1 MAGFDWPDAGVPH
14 VLYHRLRKHLLP
26 LGIVLLT
33 GIIAYSNSLNGPFQF
48 DDVAISNEA
57 YLLSRA
63 STSTARQVADFS
75 FLLNHYLH
83 GANVFG
89 FHLLN
94 LLIHLCS
101 AVIIYFLATDSIRA
115 LVGNEPAQ
123 SEDDQSFIVR
133 FVPFATALLFVCH
146 PIQTQA
152 VTYIVQRYTSL
163 ATLFYLLSILLF
175 VKARSGCLNS
185 ACRRHIWLV
194 GIGSVLSGLL
204 AMRCKEIAFTLPVM
218 LVIVELFIFHGRLLR
233 NRIFLAGMVALLL
246 IIPAQQ
252 VLLQGSIGF
261 DDLVYS
267 ISRGTREELT
277 YSRIDYFLTQ
287 LRVIV
292 TYVRLLLFPVNQN
305 LDYDYPLQKVF
316 FSAPVISSLM
326 FHMLMLTSTTFLFFK
341 SRLHLNNSNL
351 VHGVCFRLCSLGIVW
366 FYVALLVESSFIP
379 ILDVI
384 FEHRIYLPSFGFF
397 LAIASVTASFL
408 AHCESTRKIAWIGLV
423 VICLVLTTATIR
435 RNQIWSDDLRLWED
449 TASKSPNKTRALNN
463 LAAVY
468 MTRHKPEKAIDPL
481 LHSIKRDPGIIKS
494 LSNLDMLLEQIPHV
508 KGRYSNGSKYLTHD
522 EKVDVRY
529 MKNWY
534 ANSCNSLGLVYELKG
549 DHKNALA
556 NYEKA
561 VVIAPYVEIPWL
573 NIAFLSLQQGNN
585 QRAIEAYEK
594 LKQLNPGRAK
604 EIEPFIYGKK

>member
-1 MAGFDWPDAGVPH
+1 MAGFNWPDAGVPH
-14 VLYHRLRKHLLP
+14 ALCHQLRKHLLP
-26 LGIVLLT
+26 LAIVLLT
-33 GIIAYSNSLNGPFQF
+33 GIVAYSNSLSGPFQF

-83 GANVFG
+83 GAHVFG

-94 LLIHLCS
+94 LMIHLCS

-115 LVGNEPAQ
+115 LACNELSKP
-123 SEDDQSFIVR
+123 DDDHLFILR

-175 VKARSGCLNS
+175 VKARIRCLNS
-185 ACRRHIWLV
+185 SRRKHIWLF
-194 GIGSVLSGLL
+194 GMGSILSGLV

-218 LVIVELFIFHGRLLR
+218 LIIVELFIFHGRLLR
-233 NRIFLAGMVALLL
+233 NRFFLAGMAVLLL
-246 IIPAQQ
+246 IIPVQQ
-252 VLLQGSIGF
+252 IIFQGGTGLGDLIYSIGR
-261 DDLVYS
+261 S
-267 ISRGTREELT
+267 TREELT

-287 LRVIV
+287 LRVVV

-305 LDYDYPLQKVF
+305 LDYDYPLQKIF
-316 FSAPVISSLM
+316 FSAPVILSLM
-326 FHMLMLTSTTFLFFK
+326 FHVLMLTSATFLFFK

-351 VHGVCFRLCSLGIVW
+351 LHGACFRLCSFGIVW

-397 LAIASVTASFL
+397 LAIVSGAASFV
-408 AHCESTRKIAWIGLV
+408 AYREATRKVVWIGLA

-435 RNQIWSDDLRLWED
+435 RNHIWSDELRLWED
-449 TASKSPNKTRALNN
+449 TVSKSPHKTRALNN

-481 LHSIKRDPGIIKS
+481 LNSIKRDPGIIKS
-494 LSNLDMLLEQIPHV
+494 LSNLDMLLDQIPHV
-508 KGRYSNGSKYLTHD
+508 KGRYSNGSKFLTHD

-529 MKNWY
+529 MEAWY

-556 NYEKA
+556 NYEKSVA
-561 VVIAPYVEIPWL
+561 LAPNVEIPWL
-573 NIAFLSLQQGNN
+573 NIAFLSLQQGNS

-604 EIEPFIYGKK
+604 EIEPFIYRKK

>member
-1 MAGFDWPDAGVPH
+1 MAGFNWPDAGVPH
-14 VLYHRLRKHLLP
+14 PFCHQLRKHLLP
-26 LGIVLLT
+26 LAIVLLT

-63 STSTARQVADFS
+63 STSTARQFADFS

-83 GANVFG
+83 GAHVFG

-94 LLIHLCS
+94 LIIHLCS

-115 LVGNEPAQ
+115 LAGNELSKP
-123 SEDDQSFIVR
+123 EDGQLFILR
-133 FVPFATALLFVCH
+133 FVPFATALLFACH

-175 VKARSGCLNS
+175 VKARISSLNS
-185 ACRRHIWLV
+185 SCRKYIWLA
-194 GIGSVLSGLL
+194 GIGSVISGLV

-218 LVIVELFIFHGRLLR
+218 MIVVELFIFRGRLLR
-233 NRIFLAGMVALLL
+233 NRFFLSGMAVLML
-246 IIPAQQ
+246 IILVQQ
-252 VLLQGSIGF
+252 VLLQRASGIS
-261 DDLVYS
+261 DLVYS

-287 LRVIV
+287 LRVVV

-305 LDYDYPLQKVF
+305 LDYDYPLLKVF
-316 FSAPVISSLM
+316 FSAPVIVSLM
-326 FHMLMLTSTTFLFFK
+326 FHVLMLMSAAFLFFK

-351 VHGVCFRLCSLGIVW
+351 LHGVCFRLCSFGIVW

-379 ILDVI
+379 IVDVI

-397 LAIASVTASFL
+397 LAIVSVTAGFV
-408 AHCESTRKIAWIGLV
+408 AHREATRKIVWIGLA

-435 RNQIWSDDLRLWED
+435 RNLIWSDDLLLWED
-449 TASKSPNKTRALNN
+449 TVSKSPHKPRALNN
-463 LAAVY
+463 LAAAY
-468 MTRHKPEKAIDPL
+468 LTRNMPEKAIDPL
-481 LHSIKRDPGIIKS
+481 LYLLKRDPGSIKS
-494 LSNLDMLLEQIPHV
+494 LSNLDMLLDQIPHV

-529 MKNWY
+529 MEAWY

-561 VVIAPYVEIPWL
+561 VVIAPNVEIPWL
-573 NIAFLSLQQGNN
+573 NIAFLSLQQGSN

-604 EIEPFIYGKK
+604 EIEAYIFRKK